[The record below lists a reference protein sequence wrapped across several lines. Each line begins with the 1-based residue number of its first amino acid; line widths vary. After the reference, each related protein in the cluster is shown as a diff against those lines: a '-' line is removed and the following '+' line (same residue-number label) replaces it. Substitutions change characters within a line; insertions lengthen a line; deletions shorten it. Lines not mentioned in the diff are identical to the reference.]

1 MTGRIFERTENMHS
15 KFLSLAAAAA
25 AFIALVLPAAA
36 QDFPQ
41 TFEHK
46 FGTTV
51 VETKPERIVT
61 LSYSGV
67 DHYLA
72 LGVVPVGI
80 QYWYGDDPYGVWPWA
95 QDALG
100 DSELVAL
107 KDVNYEQI
115 AALEPDVIEAVTSG
129 ITEEQYRELSKI
141 APVVATPADQS
152 DWSTPWYDMTRIVG
166 RITGKAAEA
175 DAIVDRIQG
184 RFASIVAQHPEWSKM
199 TASVAWAED
208 TQMGIFRGL
217 DARSQVVQQLGFTIT
232 PALNDLG
239 TPEDFYANL
248 SEEELNL
255 LDADL
260 VVWIAGGGNVA
271 PIKALALRNNAKFF
285 KEGSEVVAGLLLADA
300 FSWSSPLSLDF
311 LLDALVPSIEAAVD
325 GDPATVVPLA
335 QESGLID

>member
-1 MTGRIFERTENMHS
+1 MSVKLLT
-15 KFLSLAAAAA
+15 LAAALV
-25 AFIALVLPAAA
+25 ALVLPAAA

-46 FGTTV
+46 FGTTTI
-51 VETKPERIVT
+51 EQQPERIVT

-80 QYWYGDDPYGVWPWA
+80 QFWYGDYPFGIWPWA

-100 DSELVAL
+100 DSETVAL
-107 KDVNYEQI
+107 KEVNYEQI
-115 AALEPDVIEAVTSG
+115 AALEPDVIEAVASG

-141 APVVATPADQS
+141 APVVATAADQS
-152 DWSTPWYDMTRIVG
+152 DWSTPWYEISRTAG
-166 RITGKAAEA
+166 RISGKQAEA
-175 DAIVDRIQG
+175 EAIVERIQG
-184 RFASIVAQHPEWSKM
+184 RFAKTVADHPEWSGM
-199 TASVAWAED
+199 TASVAWAEES
-208 TQMGIFRGL
+208 QMGIFRGL
-217 DARSQVVQQLGFTIT
+217 DARSQVVTQLGFTIT

-239 TPEDFYANL
+239 TPEDFYATL
-248 SEEELNL
+248 SQEQLNL
-255 LDADL
+255 LEADL
-260 VVWIAGGGNVA
+260 VVWIAGGGNVD
-271 PIKALALRNNAKFF
+271 PIKALALRSNAKFF
-285 KEGSEVVAGLLLADA
+285 KEGREVVAGLLLADA

-335 QESGLID
+335 RESGLIE